1 MRQVLY
7 LFEPGAILFTF
18 LIFSFL
24 VITFIRGRRIP
35 QCFQCGALKVR
46 PSRPVGFWDSAGTLL
61 LIRAY
66 RCFGCRA
73 RFHALRLFGRSR
85 PHSVS

>member
-1 MRQVLY
+1 MRQMLY
-7 LFEPGAILFTF
+7 LFEPGAILLAF

-24 VITFIRGRRIP
+24 VFSFIRGRKIP
-35 QCFQCGALKVR
+35 QCLQCGALKVR
-46 PSRPVGFWDSAGTLL
+46 PSRPVGFWDSAGNLL

-66 RCFGCRA
+66 RCSGCRA
-73 RFHALRLFGRSR
+73 RFHAMRLFNRSR